1 MVERSVA
8 LESQMRTSYLDYAM
22 SVIVS
27 RALPDVRDGLKPVQR
42 RVLYA
47 MYDLGMRNNSPY
59 RKSARVVGDV
69 IAKYHPHGDSAV
81 YDALVRLAQP
91 FSLRYPLVDGQGNF
105 GSVDKDPPAAMRY
118 TEARLT
124 SIAEEMLLDIDRQ
137 TVAFQENFDG
147 SEREPVVLPS
157 RLPNLL
163 INGTNGIA
171 VGMATEILPHN
182 LTEVCDAILFAISR
196 WQETPE
202 GGEFEAGLEE
212 LLEYIKGPDFP
223 TAGIIRGTEG
233 VRRGYA
239 TGQGK
244 VIVEALAEIQDL
256 EGRAQRSQIVVTEL
270 PYQVNKA
277 SLVEK
282 MADLVRGK
290 RLDGISEIRDESD
303 RDGMRIVI
311 ELRRDAAPDIVLNNL
326 YEQTQM
332 RHSLGI
338 NTRAL
343 VDGQPLMLPLKQI
356 IFHFI
361 RFRREV
367 VINRTRYELRRAQDR
382 AHVLE
387 GLRIAL
393 DHLDEVIT
401 VIRNAESADVA
412 RITLIER
419 YILSQRQAQAILDMQ
434 LRRLAALER
443 QAILDELEEL
453 RSRIAALEGVLGDP
467 GRITSIVR
475 EEIEEIREKHG
486 DERRTEIDENELGAL
501 RREDLIPHQ
510 DVIVTISSRGYIK
523 RVSTAAYRVQKRGGR
538 GITGMVTREEDAV
551 EHLLVSD
558 THDTLLFFTNRGRVT
573 TLRCFDL
580 PAEASRTARGIP
592 VANLF
597 QGSALAPNERV
608 TTVMATSDLSEHD
621 YLAFATRKGEVKRT
635 PLRNFTSVRST
646 GKKAMDLEEG
656 DDLVSVVLAR
666 ADDEMF
672 LVTELGKALRF
683 SLASLTPRSATA
695 GGVRGIR
702 LAPNDNVIGA
712 AVVDEEKYLLV
723 VASKGSGKMTRTTD
737 YMAHGRGTAGQLT
750 FKVNLPRTGPLVGM
764 AVVRTDEEM
773 MFITTGGIVIRTT
786 LSEVRARGRRTGGV
800 RVMNLDEK
808 DEIAAIASF
817 PEPDKSEPAA
827 PAPQLNGRAN
837 SRANGS
843 APAQPQPEAQA
854 DPDGQAETDAQTED
868 TVELPEDTDQ
878 DATVEEDIVDSTEDV
893 VDEDSDLTEDDGE
906 D

>member
-1 MVERSVA
+1 
-8 LESQMRTSYLDYAM
+8 
-22 SVIVS
+22 
-27 RALPDVRDGLKPVQR
+27 
-42 RVLYA
+42 
-47 MYDLGMRNNSPY
+47 
-59 RKSARVVGDV
+59 
-69 IAKYHPHGDSAV
+69 
-81 YDALVRLAQP
+81 
-91 FSLRYPLVDGQGNF
+91 
-105 GSVDKDPPAAMRY
+105 
-118 TEARLT
+118 
-124 SIAEEMLLDIDRQ
+124 
-137 TVAFQENFDG
+137 
-147 SEREPVVLPS
+147 
-157 RLPNLL
+157 
-163 INGTNGIA
+163 
-171 VGMATEILPHN
+171 
-182 LTEVCDAILFAISR
+182 
-196 WQETPE
+196 
-202 GGEFEAGLEE
+202 
-212 LLEYIKGPDFP
+212 
-223 TAGIIRGTEG
+223 
-233 VRRGYA
+233 
-239 TGQGK
+239 
-244 VIVEALAEIQDL
+244 
-256 EGRAQRSQIVVTEL
+256 
-270 PYQVNKA
+270 
-277 SLVEK
+277 
-282 MADLVRGK
+282 
-290 RLDGISEIRDESD
+290 
-303 RDGMRIVI
+303 
-311 ELRRDAAPDIVLNNL
+311 
-326 YEQTQM
+326 
-332 RHSLGI
+332 
-338 NTRAL
+338 
-343 VDGQPLMLPLKQI
+343 
-356 IFHFI
+356 
-361 RFRREV
+361 
-367 VINRTRYELRRAQDR
+367 
-382 AHVLE
+382 
-387 GLRIAL
+387 
-393 DHLDEVIT
+393 
-401 VIRNAESADVA
+401 
-412 RITLIER
+412 
-419 YILSQRQAQAILDMQ
+419 
-434 LRRLAALER
+434 
-443 QAILDELEEL
+443 
-453 RSRIAALEGVLGDP
+453 
-467 GRITSIVR
+467 
-475 EEIEEIREKHG
+475 
-486 DERRTEIDENELGAL
+486 
-501 RREDLIPHQ
+501 
-510 DVIVTISSRGYIK
+510 
-523 RVSTAAYRVQKRGGR
+523 
-538 GITGMVTREEDAV
+538 MVTREEDAV

-843 APAQPQPEAQA
+843 APAQPQPK
-854 DPDGQAETDAQTED
+854 PRQTQ
-868 TVELPEDTDQ
+868 TAKRKQTPKPKTPSNSQ
-878 DATVEEDIVDSTEDV
+878 KTQTKTQPWKRI
-893 VDEDSDLTEDDGE
+893 
-906 D
+906 